1 MDTQNTMQDALLM
14 LSRHCDGY
22 LVKDKADACN
32 ERLYLLESGSGI
44 GYRESLHLQSHRL
57 TGVLSAT
64 LITGVPEEIA
74 KGREPVDML
83 SMTIPGFTHRT
94 LTLQTLGQ
102 AGMARTHYYL
112 SAYAQVNVRR
122 GGIAQVEDLIKLVD
136 ATFAAYGIPHR
147 GHVAP
152 VISLPEQQK
161 TA

>member
-1 MDTQNTMQDALLM
+1 M

-32 ERLYLLESGSGI
+32 ERLYFLESGTGV

-57 TGVLSAT
+57 TDTLSAT
-64 LITGVPEEIA
+64 LITGVPEEVA
-74 KGREPVDML
+74 KWREPVDML
-83 SMTIPGFTHRT
+83 SSTIPGFAHRT

-102 AGMARTHYYL
+102 AGIARTRYYL
-112 SAYAQVNVRR
+112 SAYAQVNVKR
-122 GGIAQVEDLIKLVD
+122 GGIAVVAEILALVD

>member
-1 MDTQNTMQDALLM
+1 M

-64 LITGVPEEIA
+64 LITGVPEDVA

-83 SMTIPGFTHRT
+83 SMTVPGFTHRT

-102 AGMARTHYYL
+102 AGMARKHYYL
-112 SAYAQVNVRR
+112 SAYV
-122 GGIAQVEDLIKLVD
+122 QVEDLIKLVD